1 MSSQSIKSSRSET
14 LLFLKR
20 WIRHPIRL
28 GAVIPSS
35 PALTG
40 LVARNVELRPG
51 GIVLELGGGTGCLT
65 RKLLDS
71 GIPEDKLYV
80 LELDPELC
88 AYLKNALPNV
98 NVIQGDAC
106 DLPKLIPKKYIG
118 KVSTVISGMPMTTMP
133 IEVQRKI
140 IDASFSVMDDKGDL
154 LQYTYRPISPLPAAR
169 LGLVKQRV
177 GVTFRNLPPATV
189 WRYQK
194 AA

>member
-1 MSSQSIKSSRSET
+1 MKTRRSET

>member
-51 GIVLELGGGTGCLT
+51 GIVLELGGGTGRLT